1 MHIGKLSRAAMLGT
15 LLISLISASPA
26 WASSCSSRPATPT
39 LTVAKMIGPGRV
51 NLLWRN
57 NTSQTG
63 TMWFDIYIRGTGNT
77 NIGHDITGGAGQY
90 VQPGSNGTFA
100 ISGLPPTSA
109 NYAVAMRAR
118 TGSGNSGCVSGTTS
132 NWINI
137 NRNGY

>member
-26 WASSCSSRPATPT
+26 WRSSCSSRPATPT
-39 LTVAKMIGPGRV
+39 LEVAKMIGPGRV

-63 TMWFDIYIRGTGNT
+63 TMWFDIYIRAAGGA
-77 NIGHDITGGAGQY
+77 NIGHDVIGGAGQY

-100 ISGLPPTSA
+100 ISNLPPTSA
-109 NYAVAMRAR
+109 N
-118 TGSGNSGCVSGTTS
+118 
-132 NWINI
+132 
-137 NRNGY
+137 